1 MANWKKRERIPGEIV
16 DRQNKKIKMT
26 QSESYGL
33 SSFWKKVDFWQS
45 VALYIG
51 MIVLFYCFGM
61 LAGLIQ

>member
-45 VALYIG
+45 VALYVG

-61 LAGLIQ
+61 LASKL

>member
-1 MANWKKRERIPGEIV
+1 MANWKQRERVPGEIV
-16 DRQNKKIKMT
+16 DRQNKKIKIT

-33 SSFWKKVDFWQS
+33 HSFWKKVDFWQS

-51 MIVLFYCFGM
+51 MIVLFYSLGM

>member
-1 MANWKKRERIPGEIV
+1 MANWKKRVRVPGEIV
-16 DRQNKKIKMT
+16 DRQNKKIKIT

-51 MIVLFYCFGM
+51 IIVLFWSFGL
-61 LAGLIQ
+61 LASKF